1 MSKTTNFDLDKLA
14 TTDDYAISQFNDNMD
29 IIDEE
34 MAKPPL
40 TVNETEPDPVTRN
53 INLEVVPLAD
63 NLTSDQA
70 QINIGTFVERTSGGE
85 ASIADGSAWLSD
97 LKGNQTKTG
106 YIAES
111 IQMSVTQADP
121 TSENPISATLD
132 RDEFVEA
139 VTSSGTI
146 ILTYTTEWSADPAD
160 YGITVTGTPVNGD
173 TITVVYVKENRGT
186 ITTASP
192 TSFLSTGWNL
202 YNHSAGYAQVVKY
215 SDEYGFAISGTY
227 TGLKFAATL
236 SGEQTTITPTDGY
249 FTVPSDGYVFVTG
262 GNNTDTE
269 IWMTWSDWTEEAN
282 EGVFA
287 AYSSTTIDL
296 SGVMVNFP
304 AGLCKIGNVYDEIN
318 LNIGK
323 AYSRIHRLEYTA
335 ENLESVIASGVAY
348 DTDTNYIYAVRV
360 EPVTYTITLD
370 GEYTV
375 SDHGIEVFNGTS
387 VAITASLLYGNS
399 LKNKLERDVLTISQ
413 GLVNNLESDA
423 TDKALTAKQGKA
435 LADQVATLNTHIVTI
450 HTATNGNIHLFRNGN
465 IVVCNIADGSYST
478 DAYGQITI
486 NSSTTLIPSGYRPY
500 NEKYQI
506 VDSYVNTRV
515 QFETNGAIV
524 LPAKMSASGVNIRCS
539 ATWITNDAM
548 PT

>member
-1 MSKTTNFDLDKLA
+1 MSQTTNFDLEKLA

-40 TVNETEPDPVTRN
+40 TVNEIEPDENRN

-70 QINIGTFVERTSGGE
+70 QINIGTFVKRASGGE

-121 TSENPISATLD
+121 TSANPISATLD

-139 VTSSGTI
+139 VTSSGTTT
-146 ILTYTTEWSADPAD
+146 LTYTTEWSADPAD

-215 SDEYGFAISGTY
+215 SEEYGFAIAGTY

-249 FTVPSDGYVFVTG
+249 FTVPSDGYIFVTG

-282 EGVFA
+282 DGTFA
-287 AYSSTTIDL
+287 AYSSTSIDL

-323 AYSRIHRLEYTA
+323 AYSRIQRLEYTA
-335 ENLESVIASGVAY
+335 ENLESVVASGVPY

-370 GEYTV
+370 GEYIV

-387 VAITASLLYGNS
+387 VAVTASLLYGNS

-413 GLVNNLESDA
+413 GLVNNLESEA
-423 TDKALTAKQGKA
+423 TDKALTAKQGKI
-435 LADQVATLNTHIVTI
+435 LADQI
-450 HTATNGNIHLFRNGN
+450 GNIETQLNLDFTN
-465 IVVCNIADGSYST
+465 IEYYASG
-478 DAYGQITI
+478 
-486 NSSTTLIPSGYRPY
+486 TTLTVTKRYYYNALGLSTANNQYVTVNNDYSVYVQDSSNGIYVTSACGILNAGDKLSTNCRLRLIP
-500 NEKYQI
+500 
-506 VDSYVNTRV
+506 
-515 QFETNGAIV
+515 F
-524 LPAKMSASGVNIRCS
+524 
-539 ATWITNDAM
+539 AT
-548 PT
+548 